1 MSEYKIDFNLR
12 PFLNTNTHT
21 SKNIALA
28 CKLFLPKSNRRRGKR
43 KSSIKNMREN

>member
-21 SKNIALA
+21 QVKILLLLVNFFCQNQIDEEE
-28 CKLFLPKSNRRRGKR
+28 
-43 KSSIKNMREN
+43 REKAVLKI